1 MESFLLFYGLKILNM
16 LNATFSK
23 KKKVYDVFWWIINSK
38 HPYPYLLVEYNNVSD
53 SANKQSK
60 FEKRISEIKMK
71 LTSIVIA
78 VMG

>member
-1 MESFLLFYGLKILNM
+1 M
-16 LNATFSK
+16 LNATFSKK